1 MPEYR
6 IYASNDD
13 PNALQN
19 AGSAAVQRAARIC
32 DSTAKVMDALRGL
45 SHFDCNLVYHDA
57 RERLALEKPRSNR
70 SPQASQVTAGEKT
83 RLLDLYDPGMKV
95 PVHRARPL

>member
-1 MPEYR
+1 M
-6 IYASNDD
+6 SNDD

-45 SHFDCNLVYHDA
+45 SRFDCNLVYHEA

-70 SPQASQVTAGEKT
+70 SPQASQVTVI
-83 RLLDLYDPGMKV
+83 RSVDLL
-95 PVHRARPL
+95 